1 MDLENW
7 SRIGVLVVARIFS
20 LKWTLQMTLLFSGWI
35 AKKNYIF
42 IDDHEILVFSMSFFV
57 EGCND

>member
-35 AKKNYIF
+35 AKKNSIF
-42 IDDHEILVFSMSFFV
+42 IDDHEILVFSMVFLV